1 MITVDAS
8 VLIAHL
14 DPHDAHHRAATTVLQ
29 SALGDTLLTHP
40 LNLAEVLVGG
50 VRVGRG
56 EEMLA
61 DLQAIGV
68 QVAHPDAGAPLRLA
82 TLRATTGLKLP
93 DCCALDTAL
102 AVRAP
107 LATFDD
113 RLAEH
118 ASRRHVLL
126 PRPGRSAGRGTKPQ

>member
-14 DPHDAHHRAATTVLQ
+14 DPQDAHHARASVYLRDAAGEDLVV
-29 SALGDTLLTHP
+29 HP

-50 VRVGRG
+50 ARVGRG

-68 QVAHPDAGAPLRLA
+68 RVADVDPGQPLRLA
-82 TLRATTGLKLP
+82 MLRASTGLTLP

-102 AVRAP
+102 IAGTT
-107 LATFDD
+107 LAAFDD
-113 RLAEH
+113 RL
-118 ASRRHVLL
+118 RREARNRQIPVA
-126 PRPGRSAGRGTKPQ
+126 PDPQSPTPVDH